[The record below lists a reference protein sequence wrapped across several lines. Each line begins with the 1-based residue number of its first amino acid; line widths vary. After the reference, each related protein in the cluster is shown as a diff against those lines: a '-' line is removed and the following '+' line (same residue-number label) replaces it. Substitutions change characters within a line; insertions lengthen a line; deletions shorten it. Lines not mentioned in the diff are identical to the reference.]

1 MTRLVVATTNAGKLA
16 EFADALAPTGIE
28 VVGLEALGVVDAVE
42 ETGKTYEAN
51 ARLKAEAHSKRT
63 DLPVVADDSGLEVDA
78 MDGAPGVYSA
88 RFGSP
93 DLSDVAR
100 AKALLK
106 GLVDVPDGKRTA
118 RFRCVLA
125 VAKGGRTLATFE
137 GTVEGTILR
146 ELRGKE
152 GFGYDPVFFHAGVG
166 KSFGEIP
173 REEKRRHSHRGQAI
187 AKLAEAVRTGV
198 LGPWNR

>member
-125 VAKGGRTLATFE
+125 VAQGGRTLATFE
-137 GTVEGTILR
+137 GMVEGTILR

-198 LGPWNR
+198 LSLPVR